1 MIDVFLHCSN
11 KIKLNHA
18 LKFHEKIFKR
28 QQDKMVVSYYKLT
41 VYNNSMHFYELFQ
54 AQIEIF
60 WINTLL
66 TFDECFQQCSGKL
79 QTIYKLYRV
88 FHIRATQFTCKSY
101 EHGSL
106 QCRTPY
112 NKRIFVNSRAIKTVQ
127 NHLQQ

>member
-1 MIDVFLHCSN
+1 MTTFFCIAAIKSN
-11 KIKLNHA
+11 SIKLYSCPRKYLNN
-18 LKFHEKIFKR
+18 
-28 QQDKMVVSYYKLT
+28 KMVVSYYKLT

-66 TFDECFQQCSGKL
+66 TFDECFLQCSGKL

-112 NKRIFVNSRAIKTVQ
+112 NKCIFVNSRAIKTVQ
-127 NHLQQ
+127 NHLQP